1 MPCSCSPSWLI
12 CLSVTSTIF
21 ALTLMGVALFVPP
34 YIDQMLSDGIYDMVI
49 ITNQSKIDNT
59 DGYQAFIDNNNENSV
74 LPYYKV
80 YIFNITNV
88 HDIMNNSKPIYKE
101 IGPYI
106 FREHK
111 QRLNLTFSTDLEGRA
126 TAKFKTYQYY
136 IFDEQESFPLTLND
150 SIVTVNLGF
159 QLVNALSSFATNFLT
174 CSNMNNDTQWLVST
188 KTAYEMLFGST
199 IQIYNFSIPGIIN
212 STNVTIPVSG
222 YVTNMSMQDALNNEF
237 DEVYTGADPDQYL
250 TRSFYKFTGM
260 DYVRVQSPTGDIP
273 MWGTDEANR
282 IRGTDGTQFHMGV
295 KKGQQLE
302 VYVSELY
309 REVPISYNTTI
320 NFKDIELYRFM
331 LSNSLL
337 QNVTENNDTAAYYA
351 NCPMG
356 LLNISRAFFG
366 IPLFVSKPHFLDGDP
381 ELAKNAG
388 LVPVWSDHQTTVDVE
403 PMTGFAMKAHKRMQL
418 NMRMS
423 KIEETC
429 FFVFPYTVFNT
440 VGGLGYWPILWF
452 EESGE
457 IPDNKAHDFVS
468 KVYGAQKLSYYLK
481 YISYSFSII
490 FVLVAIALMFRGVS
504 KRGQV
509 EDYRVLN
516 HT

>member
-1 MPCSCSPSWLI
+1 M
-12 CLSVTSTIF
+12 
-21 ALTLMGVALFVPP
+21 
-34 YIDQMLSDGIYDMVI
+34 
-49 ITNQSKIDNT
+49 
-59 DGYQAFIDNNNENSV
+59 
-74 LPYYKV
+74 
-80 YIFNITNV
+80 
-88 HDIMNNSKPIYKE
+88 
-101 IGPYI
+101 
-106 FREHK
+106 
-111 QRLNLTFSTDLEGRA
+111 
-126 TAKFKTYQYY
+126 
-136 IFDEQESFPLTLND
+136 
-150 SIVTVNLGF
+150 TVNLGF
-159 QLVNALSSFATNFLT
+159 QLANAFNPLLSPLLINFLT
-174 CSNMNNDTQWLVST
+174 CPTMNNDTQWLVNT

-199 IQIYNFSIPGIIN
+199 IQFLNFSIPGILN
-212 STNVTIPVSG
+212 STNITLKVPG
-222 YVTNMSMQDALNNEF
+222 YVSNMSIQDALNNSF

-260 DYVRVQSPTGDIP
+260 DYVQVDSLSGSIP

-295 KKGQQLE
+295 KKEQQLE

-320 NFKDIELYRFM
+320 NFKDIELYRYM

-337 QNVTENNDTAAYYA
+337 QNITQNNDTAAFYA

-381 ELAKNAG
+381 ELAQNAG
-388 LVPVWSDHQTTVDVE
+388 LVPIWSDHQTTVDVE
-403 PMTGFAMKAHKRMQL
+403 PITGFAMKAHKRMQL

-423 KIEETC
+423 KIEESC
-429 FFVFPYTVFNT
+429 YIFFNYTVFNT
-440 VGGLGYWPILWF
+440 VGGLGYWPLLWF

-457 IPDNKAHDFVS
+457 IPDDKAHDFVS

-490 FVLVAIALMFRGVS
+490 FVLVSVAMMYRGVS
-504 KRGQV
+504 KKGKV
-509 EDYRVLN
+509 DDYRVLN
-516 HT
+516 NT